1 VPIPQRFLGDD
12 PMPAIGLGTWR
23 LAGDSGARIVND
35 ALGLGYRHLDTAQMY
50 GNEAA
55 VGAGMAS
62 SCVVRHEIFLTT
74 KIDDHHHH
82 PTDFDR
88 SLDDS
93 LTRLGTDYV
102 DLLLIHWPVEWATMA
117 ETLRSLAAAKADGR
131 ARHVG
136 VSNFEPDQI
145 DFALDRAPIEVN
157 QIEYHPLLGQ
167 DALVEQARNRGLLI
181 TAYCPIA
188 RNEVAQDPACVEVAK
203 RIGVTAAQVALGWLL
218 AQDHVTAIP
227 QTSNQG
233 RLVENLAAGE
243 LILRTEDIEAINATR
258 KDLRLVSPAKSPW
271 RSR

>member
-1 VPIPQRFLGDD
+1 
-12 PMPAIGLGTWR
+12 MPAIGLGTWR
-23 LAGDSGARIVND
+23 LAGDSGAGVVND
-35 ALGLGYRHLDTAQMY
+35 ALDLGYRHLDTAQMY

-62 SCVVRHEIFLTT
+62 SNVVRHEIFLTT

-88 SLDDS
+88 SLDES
-93 LTRLGTDYV
+93 LVRLGTDYV
-102 DLLLIHWPVEWATMA
+102 DLLLIHWPVEWDIMVD
-117 ETLRSLAAAKADGR
+117 TLRSLAAAKADGR

-136 VSNFEPDQI
+136 VSNFEPDQV

-167 DALVEQARNRGLLI
+167 DALVEQARDRGLLI

-188 RNEVAQDPACVEVAK
+188 RNEVAQDPACVQVAQ
-203 RIGVTAAQVALGWLL
+203 RIGMTPAQVALGWLL
-218 AQDHVTAIP
+218 AQDHVAAIP

-233 RLVENLAAGE
+233 RLVENLAAGT
-243 LILRTEDIEAINATR
+243 LKLRAEDIEAINATQ
-258 KDLRLVSPAKSPW
+258 KDLRIVSPPKSPW